1 MTKLK
6 SQGGGTNKGP
16 THEAVPPRE
25 GQREKG
31 TSYRIPR
38 KIVTREIDYSE
49 FHREMWRWKRG
60 KPKTAFKNKTCSLRQ
75 DTQIDTN

>member
-16 THEAVPPRE
+16 THEAVPPRQ
-25 GQREKG
+25 GQRHKG

-38 KIVTREIDYSE
+38 KTVTREIDYSE
-49 FHREMWRWKRG
+49 FQRNMEVEKG
-60 KPKTAFKNKTCSLRQ
+60 
-75 DTQIDTN
+75 